1 MLKGGIE
8 LVLEAMRRH
17 AGSADMQESRCEALA
32 NLANGN
38 AENQGKIGAQGGIEL
53 VFEAMR
59 RHAGSAKLQE
69 LGCEALANLACGNA
83 ENQGKID
90 AQGGMEVITDGM
102 QKHKHD
108 FAETARKVRIM
119 CWG

>member
-38 AENQGKIGAQGGIEL
+38 AD
-53 VFEAMR
+53 
-59 RHAGSAKLQE
+59 
-69 LGCEALANLACGNA
+69 ALPS
-83 ENQGKID
+83 
-90 AQGGMEVITDGM
+90 
-102 QKHKHD
+102 
-108 FAETARKVRIM
+108 
-119 CWG
+119 